1 MSVIRCACALLV
13 TPYRLR
19 TVNNWRPWMSLVCIA
34 HEVLDQLK
42 AWFLVSGSKINSG
55 DPRCRSAQR
64 QRDES
69 IARVDLH
76 SATIAIQGM
85 HSSGCVVYSAE
96 FKLRVNVRDYPTAS
110 NGLAPMER
118 TIGKLPLPTESDIR
132 SPPGSPRGK
141 PRLSG

>member
-1 MSVIRCACALLV
+1 
-13 TPYRLR
+13 
-19 TVNNWRPWMSLVCIA
+19 MSLVCIA

-42 AWFLVSGSKINSG
+42 AWFLVSGSKINTG
-55 DPRCRSAQR
+55 EPRCRSAQR

-69 IARVDLH
+69 IGRVDLH
-76 SATIAIQGM
+76 SVTIAIEGM
-85 HSSGCVVYSAE
+85 HSSGCVVYSPE
-96 FKLRVNVRDYPTAS
+96 FKLKVNVREYPTAS